1 MRLTDIHCHI
11 LPEVDDGAD
20 CMEEVQKMLRMEYE
34 SGVRT
39 IIATPHYR
47 EGMFEPSMKR
57 VLNAYTETRR
67 LAREMGLRLYLGCEY
82 HTSSRMVKDL
92 RRRKRPT
99 MVGSSYVLTEFSG
112 AHNYEKIRNQVYD
125 LVAEGYRPVIAHIER
140 YPCLR
145 EELQRV
151 EELIE
156 LGAYIQ
162 INAGAV
168 LGEGGGKIKRF
179 CRQVM
184 EEDLVHFIASDAHGS
199 RYRKPNLGT
208 CANYV
213 LKKMGRPYAE
223 KIFCENPAY
232 ILEDARKKAKIR
244 ERVKARKRENVKE

>member
-1 MRLTDIHCHI
+1 M
-11 LPEVDDGAD
+11 
-20 CMEEVQKMLRMEYE
+20 
-34 SGVRT
+34 
-39 IIATPHYR
+39 
-47 EGMFEPSMKR
+47 
-57 VLNAYTETRR
+57 
-67 LAREMGLRLYLGCEY
+67 
-82 HTSSRMVKDL
+82 
-92 RRRKRPT
+92 
-99 MVGSSYVLTEFSG
+99 LTEFSG
-112 AHNYEKIRNQVYD
+112 AHTYEKIRNQVYD

-199 RYRKPNLGT
+199 RYRKPNRGLRELCVEKNGT
-208 CANYV
+208 TLRREDLLREPCIYI
-213 LKKMGRPYAE
+213 GRRRQE
-223 KIFCENPAY
+223 
-232 ILEDARKKAKIR
+232 AKIR